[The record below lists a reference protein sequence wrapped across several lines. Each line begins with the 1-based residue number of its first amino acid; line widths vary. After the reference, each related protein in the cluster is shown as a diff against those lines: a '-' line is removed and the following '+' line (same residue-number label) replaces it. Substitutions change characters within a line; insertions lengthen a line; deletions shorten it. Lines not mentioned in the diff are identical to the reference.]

1 MSVFK
6 ITVAIE
12 FSRQASLG
20 IIDPESWVSIDDVNK
35 YYAEGFDN
43 AHQDFLK

>member
-6 ITVAIE
+6 ITIAIE

-20 IIDPESWVSIDDVNK
+20 IIDPESWVSLDDVNK
-35 YYAEGFDN
+35 YYAIGFDTS
-43 AHQDFLK
+43 HS